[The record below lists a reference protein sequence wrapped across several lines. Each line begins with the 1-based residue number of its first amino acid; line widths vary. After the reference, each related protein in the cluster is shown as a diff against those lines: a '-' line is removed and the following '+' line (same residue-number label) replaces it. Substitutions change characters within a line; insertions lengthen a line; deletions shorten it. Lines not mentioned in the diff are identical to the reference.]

1 MLPSLA
7 DSDAYYLLW
16 AKNRALR
23 KVKLVATTET
33 THTHTNTHKIMLLGD
48 SQSKVKICKVPSID
62 HKH

>member
-16 AKNRALR
+16 AKKRALR
-23 KVKLVATTET
+23 KVKLVVTTET
-33 THTHTNTHKIMLLGD
+33 THTNTHKIMLLGD